1 MTRTVGLTGGIGSGK
16 STAAGFLAELGASVV
31 DADEIS
37 RGLTAAGGA
46 ALGALREAFG
56 EAMVPPGGALDRDAM
71 RALAFSDPAARA
83 RLEAILHP
91 LVREASARRVA
102 AATGPYAVLVV
113 PLLFESGSYAGR
125 LDRVVVVDL
134 DESLQ
139 VRRTVARS
147 GLAARGRAGD
157 HGRPVAAMAPAAGG
171 RRGALERRRPRAA
184 AGAVRAPPRAALRRL
199 RPPVTGPDLSR
210 MGRMPHNR
218 AVPKVDP
225 TPEGSARP

>member
-16 STAAGFLAELGASVV
+16 STAAGFLAQLGASVV

-37 RGLTAAGGA
+37 RGLTAAGGG
-46 ALGALREAFG
+46 ALGRLREAFG
-56 EAMVPPGGALDRDAM
+56 EAMVPPGGALDRNAM

-91 LVREASARRVA
+91 LVREACARRIA
-102 AATGPYAVLVV
+102 EATGPYAVLVV

-134 DESLQ
+134 DEALQ

-147 GLAARGRAGD
+147 GLRPEDVLAIMAAQW
-157 HGRPVAAMAPAAGG
+157 
-171 RRGALERRRPRAA
+171 PRW
-184 AGAVRAPPRAALRRL
+184 RRL
-199 RPPVTGPDLSR
+199 QAADEVLWNGGDPGLLQAQCGRLHERLCAAFGPR
-210 MGRMPHNR
+210 
-218 AVPKVDP
+218 
-225 TPEGSARP
+225 

>member
-1 MTRTVGLTGGIGSGK
+1 VTRTVGLTGGIGSGK
-16 STAAGFLAELGASVV
+16 STAAGFLAQLGASVV

-37 RGLTAAGGA
+37 RSLTAAGGA
-46 ALGALREAFG
+46 ALGPLREAFG

-91 LVREASARRVA
+91 LVREASARQVA

-134 DESLQ
+134 DEALQ

-147 GLAARGRAGD
+147 GLA
-157 HGRPVAAMAPAAGG
+157 P
-171 RRGALERRRPRAA
+171 E
-184 AGAVRAPPRAALRRL
+184 AVRAIMAAQWPRWRRL
-199 RPPVTGPDLSR
+199 QAADEVLWNGGDPGQLQAQCERLHGRLCAAFGPR
-210 MGRMPHNR
+210 
-218 AVPKVDP
+218 
-225 TPEGSARP
+225 